1 MQRMPALANDAV
13 AADRQAERKSCTEL
27 MKIAP
32 RFNLGRDPW
41 DVYLAIFN
49 NVADV
54 YDTLS
59 HQGLK
64 KVLFNSIEG
73 EARMLI
79 VQELTPNGA
88 LCNAMDIVQYAEKL
102 QSVFEPAGESEQM
115 RLEYRARYQL
125 PGEHA
130 ELYFMDKHRMFT
142 RAYNANIRD
151 YSAFF
156 EEVIQGLTNQIMKE
170 EMRRVRTTNTAAG
183 VEEFRNELLFVSNLI
198 RKRYCAGEISQAE
211 ALGAEALLLSNSYRS
226 GARTATTRTHFKDEP
241 INALRSGRD
250 KPSNRCYHC
259 NSKDHYIGQC
269 PRKAAGLAPTVEA
282 VQEVVSQPP
291 ETLEV
296 NGTRYV
302 RQPYV
307 QGKTN
312 SNWKRN
318 PAQMNSPAKPGTHP
332 QRMDKVSRKFN
343 RHIAYVYEDEH
354 GNSHYD
360 EELHDEGDD
369 VQADG
374 AKALKSGVN
383 TIPAQLDLD
392 EEDFIP
398 AHFLGL

>member
-1 MQRMPALANDAV
+1 MQRMAALANDAV

-59 HQGLK
+59 HQGMK

-88 LCNAMDIVQYAEKL
+88 ICDAMDIVEYAEKL

-125 PGEHA
+125 PGEHV
-130 ELYFMDKHRMFT
+130 EMYFMDKNRMFN
-142 RAYNANIRD
+142 RAYNVAIRD

-156 EEVIQGLTNQIMKE
+156 EDVIQGLTNHIMKE

-183 VEEFRNELLFVSNLI
+183 VDEFRKELLFVSNLV

-211 ALGAEALLLSNSYRS
+211 ALGAEALLLSNSYRT
-226 GARTATTRTHFKDEP
+226 GAKSAMTRTHFKEEP
-241 INALRSGRD
+241 INALRNGKD
-250 KPSNRCYHC
+250 KSSNRCYHC
-259 NSKDHYIGQC
+259 NSRDHFIGQC
-269 PRKAAGLAPTVEA
+269 PRKAAGMAPSVEA
-282 VQEVVSQPP
+282 VQEVEDQPP
-291 ETLEV
+291 ETIEIDGV
-296 NGTRYV
+296 HYV
-302 RQPYV
+302 RRPYG
-307 QGKTN
+307 QGKGN
-312 SNWKRN
+312 PNWKRN
-318 PAQMNSPAKPGTHP
+318 PVHTNNPAKAGNRSQTAGKSP
-332 QRMDKVSRKFN
+332 RKFN
-343 RHIAYVYEDEH
+343 RRIAYVYEDEN
-354 GNSHYD
+354 GDSHYD
-360 EELHDEGDD
+360 EELHEEEDDEQDKVEATTPGI
-369 VQADG
+369 
-374 AKALKSGVN
+374 N
-383 TIPAQLDLD
+383 TILAPHDLD